1 LGSPKP
7 RSILFEAYFF
17 MKTLHQVFFLVL
29 VALLYTA
36 CFDKSHRPE
45 QDETE
50 LNDPKKG
57 NGKTSAGIRED
68 YVNTNRV
75 IWQKPEFILERLGDV
90 SKQVVADIGAGRGF
104 FALRIAPKAKKVIAI
119 DIDPNITNYLDSIR
133 NIELSA
139 DDKNR
144 LEARLAQPDD
154 PNLKTEEADKVLIV
168 NTYMYILNRVEY
180 LSTLKKGMS
189 SGASIIIVDF
199 KKKRTNNIGP
209 PVAIRVPQYTVEDEL
224 EKAGFEL
231 VDSDDLSLDYQYII
245 VARKP

>member
-1 LGSPKP
+1 
-7 RSILFEAYFF
+7 
-17 MKTLHQVFFLVL
+17 MKTLCQVFFLFFVGL
-29 VALLYTA
+29 SFTA
-36 CFDKSHRPE
+36 CLDNNRRHDRE
-45 QDETE
+45 ETE
-50 LNDPKKG
+50 LIDPKKG
-57 NGKTSAGIRED
+57 EGKTSAGIRED

-90 SKQVVADIGAGRGF
+90 SQKVVADIGAGRGF

-133 NIELSA
+133 NIELSTG
-139 DDKNR
+139 DKNR
-144 LEARLAQPDD
+144 LEARLARPDD
-154 PNLKTEEADKVLIV
+154 PSLKVEEADKVLIV
-168 NTYMYILNRVEY
+168 NTYMYIINRVDY

-189 SGASIIIVDF
+189 KGASIIIVDF

-224 EKAGFEL
+224 ERAGFEL

>member
-1 LGSPKP
+1 
-7 RSILFEAYFF
+7 
-17 MKTLHQVFFLVL
+17 MKTLCQVFFLFFL
-29 VALLYTA
+29 GLSFTA
-36 CFDKSHRPE
+36 CLDNNRRHDRE
-45 QDETE
+45 ETE
-50 LNDPKKG
+50 LIDPKKG
-57 NGKTSAGIRED
+57 EGKTSAGIRED

-90 SKQVVADIGAGRGF
+90 SQKVVADIGAGRGF

-139 DDKNR
+139 GDKNR
-144 LEARLAQPDD
+144 LEARLARPDD
-154 PNLKTEEADKVLIV
+154 PSLKLEEADKVLIV
-168 NTYMYILNRVEY
+168 NTYMYIINRVDY

-189 SGASIIIVDF
+189 KGASIIIVDF

-224 EKAGFEL
+224 ERAGFEL